1 MYVGYVSLMRYN
13 EIALKY
19 VEMATYHFLY
29 LSFFCQVEPFKLEK
43 ETREFFHLKEMPSQ
57 VPPEPN
63 LSESATVEVMG
74 SENKENRD
82 IEANTIFL
90 TENEKKTSSQNG
102 RKKEGKSR
110 KKESEKARKRGNWL
124 QHKTR
129 KLRERSRIFLK
140 WKRRAK
146 RKKWKKMVGRRRS
159 ERRNRIVPRTSWSMS
174 ELGREST
181 LDLRI
186 FLFFPLKRRAS
197 AKMMLETRR
206 KITCMKEYPRSM

>member
-63 LSESATVEVMG
+63 LSESPTVEGMA

-110 KKESEKARKRGNWL
+110 KKESEKSGLGQIMDWYLTVISVPFNAAFMTIPDATLSHRHLISAILVSLFWIAGLTYVNNKVPYSLSFPCLILPLCFKTVHGRLDNKNWL
-124 QHKTR
+124 H
-129 KLRERSRIFLK
+129 F
-140 WKRRAK
+140 
-146 RKKWKKMVGRRRS
+146 G
-159 ERRNRIVPRTSWSMS
+159 N
-174 ELGREST
+174 
-181 LDLRI
+181 
-186 FLFFPLKRRAS
+186 
-197 AKMMLETRR
+197 
-206 KITCMKEYPRSM
+206 